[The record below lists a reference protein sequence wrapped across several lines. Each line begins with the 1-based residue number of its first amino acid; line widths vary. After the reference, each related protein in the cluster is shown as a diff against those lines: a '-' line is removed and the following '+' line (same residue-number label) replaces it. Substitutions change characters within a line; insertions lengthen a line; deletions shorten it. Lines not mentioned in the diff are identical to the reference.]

1 MFENPKRG
9 RQERNFTTNV
19 PKILDLKSS
28 SEQILSENW
37 RWVPLRHGHALLS
50 LSLRFSSKWRLREQK
65 HSRTQRKCLQWRLTD
80 VLSRNNR
87 NHNRLRLLNKQNVVD
102 RDRARILLPRVL
114 RARSRAELP
123 ALSNGVIL
131 GDPGAD
137 SGDEGKSKR
146 AEKYDTKKSKERR
159 EEPLGTMSYQTSS
172 KRSPPF
178 CLLIGQKNT
187 KKFSGPNQKS
197 ERRRPFGT
205 G

>member
-102 RDRARILLPRVL
+102 RDRARILLTRGAPRSLTSGTSGFIKWSRLENEMSYIPFL
-114 RARSRAELP
+114 RAFL
-123 ALSNGVIL
+123 
-131 GDPGAD
+131 
-137 SGDEGKSKR
+137 
-146 AEKYDTKKSKERR
+146 
-159 EEPLGTMSYQTSS
+159 
-172 KRSPPF
+172 
-178 CLLIGQKNT
+178 
-187 KKFSGPNQKS
+187 
-197 ERRRPFGT
+197 
-205 G
+205 